1 MKQIKIVDF
10 PFCNANA
17 IHRYASTRNIL
28 ITPLTSDDIPKDYE
42 ILVIPGVGKFHQ
54 AIDYLQQQNLHS
66 VIHEYLNNNI
76 SIGICL
82 GMQILL
88 LGSDESPDS
97 KGLGILKGFCRKI
110 PSSPLFRIPHVGWN
124 SLVPN
129 IEHQNIFTDHNIEF
143 SQSDYY
149 FVHSY
154 YCSLDDSSLVS
165 SSFEHPESNLL
176 TASLQYENRVFG
188 FQFHPEKSGKA
199 GYALLDH
206 VVFQT

>member
-17 IHRYASTRNIL
+17 IHRYASTRNIA
-28 ITPLTSDDIPKDYE
+28 ITPLTPNDNPKDDE
-42 ILVIPGVGKFHQ
+42 ILFIPGVGKFHQ
-54 AIDYLQQQNLHS
+54 AIDYLQQQNLNP
-66 VIHEYLNNNI
+66 VIHEYLNKNI

-97 KGLGILKGFCRKI
+97 KGLGFFEGFCRKI

-129 IEHQNIFTDHNIEF
+129 LECPNIFSSDNIEY
-143 SQSDYY
+143 SHRDYY

-154 YCSLDDSSLVS
+154 YCNLNDPSLVS
-165 SSFEHPESNLL
+165 SSFRHPESNLL
-176 TASLQYENRVFG
+176 TASLEYENRVFG

-199 GYALLDH
+199 GYNLLDH
-206 VVFQT
+206 VVFQR